1 MRAGATLKVR
11 IVLADNKGGHSFPTG
26 PLDVVRVW
34 IELEVYGEA
43 GKKVFHSGKLD
54 RENHVEAGSYV
65 LRPIAITESGHSILT
80 PDIWHPKGQQFRPA
94 INPGESGS
102 FEYRLLVPRTVSGQ
116 LLVRARLRYRK
127 ANQFFM
133 NEVYAPDHREAP
145 VTDLSSASEEIAVV
159 GTLP

>member
-1 MRAGATLKVR
+1 
-11 IVLADNKGGHSFPTG
+11 
-26 PLDVVRVW
+26 VVRVW
-34 IELEVYGEA
+34 IELEVYDKA
-43 GKKVFHSGKLD
+43 GKKVFHSGELD
-54 RENHVEAGSYV
+54 RENHVEAGSYI
-65 LRPIAITESGHSILT
+65 LRPIALTQSGPSILT
-80 PDIWHPKGQQFRPA
+80 PDIWHPQGPQFRPA

-102 FEYRLLVPRTVSGQ
+102 FEYRFPVPKTVSGP